1 MTEIEA
7 NLLREKYKA
16 LYEINMKKQSRD
28 IILSKKMRGIQSDLQ
43 SERILLEKT
52 RIDESEELAKLQ
64 HVENERDDLQ
74 QVVYLIS

>member
-1 MTEIEA
+1 M
-7 NLLREKYKA
+7 LREKYKA

-43 SERILLEKT
+43 TERILLEKT
-52 RIDESEELAKLQ
+52 RMDEAEELAKLQ

-74 QVVYLIS
+74 QVISIQSK